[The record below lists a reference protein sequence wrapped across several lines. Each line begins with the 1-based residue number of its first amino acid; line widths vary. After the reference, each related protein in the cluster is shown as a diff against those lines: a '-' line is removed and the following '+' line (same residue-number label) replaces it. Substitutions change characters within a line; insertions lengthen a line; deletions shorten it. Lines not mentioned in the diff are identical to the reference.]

1 MVYDDGKVK
10 QHWSETDC
18 SESEKNFYCFPAIRT
33 RSCKLIFNETDA
45 TRKDWCEY
53 YTVEK
58 YLMGSMPFDKCLSIC
73 CGFGEVERTLAKLQ
87 VARKIV
93 GIDIAPGAITEAKKR
108 AAEEGLENIV
118 YHVADLNNKRLPA
131 GEYDLIY
138 ANGALHHILNLEKVV
153 AELHSALRA
162 GGYLVANEYVGPKYQ
177 QLGVRQQEIV
187 NAAKHL
193 LPPELR
199 KKISSAK
206 TCGNSAMS
214 KAARY
219 VVRRL
224 SHYGSGQVYE
234 TLWEMPTVEAFL
246 STDPS
251 ECVSSDRIIPILRN
265 YFHNLEIKYFNGS
278 ILLYALDTEF
288 YDNFNPGNAK
298 HHAALQMLFELEDL
312 FAAAGELSQDNAH
325 IICQKAVD
333 GKSIEGVR

>member
-1 MVYDDGKVK
+1 MQSKNVKITVFVPESHADMVRQAMGDAGAWKIGKYS
-10 QHWSETDC
+10 HC
-18 SESEKNFYCFPAIRT
+18 SFSTKGIGRFKPLEGAKPMIGAVDKYEQV
-33 RSCKLIFNETDA
+33 
-45 TRKDWCEY
+45 
-53 YTVEK
+53 VE
-58 YLMGSMPFDKCLSIC
+58 
-73 CGFGEVERTLAKLQ
+73 ERIEF
-87 VARKIV
+87 VCAR
-93 GIDIAPGAITEAKKR
+93 E
-108 AAEEGLENIV
+108 
-118 YHVADLNNKRLPA
+118 
-131 GEYDLIY
+131 
-138 ANGALHHILNLEKVV
+138 NLEKVV